1 MRIKRMTK
9 EKELSPEGKARIM
22 ASQNPDYITPKQQAF
37 IHAYIAN
44 GGNGSQAAITAGYA
58 PKGSRVTAC
67 ELLKMEK
74 IQKRLV
80 PTLTEQK
87 ERLSL
92 DADWIVSK
100 LMDEAKD
107 DDSPAAARI
116 RALELLGKVEGL
128 FAPEKKQIETIN
140 GGDFLTACKQTE
152 HTTFD
157 GDALGA
163 DTCTTTREGLG
174 CVGQLVVA
182 SECGDVGCVKERYVT
197 HGALLSE

>member
-1 MRIKRMTK
+1 MTK
-9 EKELSPEGKARIM
+9 AKELSPEGKARIM

-67 ELLKMEK
+67 DLLKMEK
-74 IQKRLV
+74 RQKRLK

-100 LMDEAKD
+100 LMAEAKD

-116 RALELLGKVEGL
+116 RALELLGKVEGI

-140 GGDFLTACKQTE
+140 GGDFLANLDMTDE
-152 HTTFD
+152 D
-157 GDALGA
+157 DS
-163 DTCTTTREGLG
+163 DTL
-174 CVGQLVVA
+174 Q
-182 SECGDVGCVKERYVT
+182 
-197 HGALLSE
+197 